1 MLANLRLSREPET
14 CDCNS
19 APGTLQMSSV
29 TIIETRP
36 ATAPEA
42 QKFRHEIGQISRQS
56 AVFFAG
62 TMFTSVAAYAFK
74 IYLARALGAD
84 VLGASLDRATYLS
97 HSVFGEIY
105 GAVRADHAVRGV
117 HDIPWP
123 SSRRLQRC
131 GAPDGYHQLHW
142 QPSHDAPQLGVAASR
157 DRVMGIPDCAGI
169 VRVRSAATPCEICME
184 ADTTTGACMAPARPS
199 PRARGYS
206 ILDDLVCRGFTRV
219 PAGAI
224 RQNLIG
230 TLSRRSYGGHLCRGR
245 FGDGH
250 TRDHLAIGEFDFWTD
265 NCESACPRRL
275 QSAGASF

>member
-1 MLANLRLSREPET
+1 MAKFG
-14 CDCNS
+14 NS
-19 APGTLQMSSV
+19 P
-29 TIIETRP
+29 
-36 ATAPEA
+36 
-42 QKFRHEIGQISRQS
+42 HHQS
-56 AVFFAG
+56 AWRSG
-62 TMFTSVAAYAFK
+62 Y
-74 IYLARALGAD
+74 

-184 ADTTTGACMAPARPS
+184 ADTTTGACMVPARS
-199 PRARGYS
+199 CPRARGYS

-219 PAGAI
+219 PVGAI

-230 TLSRRSYGGHLCRGR
+230 TLSRRSNRRHLRSEE
-245 FGDGH
+245 H
-250 TRDHLAIGEFDFWTD
+250 TSE
-265 NCESACPRRL
+265 L
-275 QSAGASF
+275 QSLRHLVCRLLLEKKKHKTMHS